1 MSPWMQ
7 LNKYLALCGIASRRK
22 ANALIL
28 QRRVWVNGKPV
39 ERLGV
44 TVNPTVDSIALDGNP
59 LRAPEQFYYFL
70 LNKPAGVLTTVYDSR
85 GRNTVMDLVPLY
97 KGLYPVGR
105 LDKDTEGVLLI
116 TNDGNLAYRLA
127 HPKYEIEKVYEAWV
141 QGKVKPQH
149 IEKLHK
155 GVSIAPNI
163 VVKGEAKILRYEN
176 GNTLLKIQIHQ
187 GKKRQVKRMC
197 KAIGFP
203 VLALTRTH
211 FGGLTAEG
219 LERGKYRE
227 LTSEEVRNLYRMT
240 GLIEYGRD
248 D

>member
-1 MSPWMQ
+1 MQ

-44 TVNPTVDSIALDGNP
+44 TVNPEVDSIALDGNI
-59 LRAPEQFYYFL
+59 LRPPERFYYFL
-70 LNKPAGVLTTVYDSR
+70 LNKPPGVLTTAYDPR
-85 GRNTVMDLVPLY
+85 GRKTVMELVPLQ

-105 LDKDTEGVLLI
+105 LDKDTQGVLLI

-127 HPKYEIEKVYEAWV
+127 HPKFQIEKVYEAWV
-141 QGKVKPQH
+141 LGELKSKH
-149 IEKLHK
+149 IEKLQK
-155 GVSIAPNI
+155 GVSIGQN
-163 VVKGEAKILRYEN
+163 VVVHGEAKILRYEN
-176 GNTLLKIQIHQ
+176 GNTLVEIRIHQ

-203 VLALTRTH
+203 VLSLTRTC
-211 FGGLTAEG
+211 FAGLTTKG
-219 LERGKYRE
+219 LKPGEYRE
-227 LTSEEVRNLYRMT
+227 LTSKEIHHLYRMT
-240 GLIEYGRD
+240 GLEQNGRD
-248 D
+248 N